1 MPITVR
7 CISCGKAS
15 LAKDELAGKKVKCR
29 CGAMLDVPAAK
40 QQKICHGCGADI
52 TNAKRGK
59 DQQGNYYCEVCFK
72 SRVEAAKVATSATEE
87 IVYYPCYTCD
97 LLCTA
102 DEVYDAG
109 GGQTVC
115 KKCWAA
121 GKRPAGTGV
130 PGAGSADAAGE
141 EDMFCEACGNTFPPT
156 QLSMS
161 AEGAVLCKSCLKS
174 AQKV

>member
-7 CISCGKAS
+7 CISCGKIS
-15 LAKDELAGKKVKCR
+15 QAKDELAGKKVKCR
-29 CGAMLDVPAAK
+29 CGATLDVPAAK
-40 QQKICHGCGADI
+40 QQKICHGCGVDI
-52 TNAKRGK
+52 TNAKRGR

-72 SRVEAAKVATSATEE
+72 SRVEAAKVATSAPDNV
-87 IVYYPCYTCD
+87 VYYPCYTCD

-102 DEVYDAG
+102 EEVYDAG

-121 GKRPAGTGV
+121 GKRPG
-130 PGAGSADAAGE
+130 GAPASGPSDSASQS
-141 EDMFCEACGNTFPPT
+141 EDMFCEACGNTFPPE
-156 QLSMS
+156 QLTMS
-161 AEGAVLCKSCLKS
+161 PEGAVLCKKCLKS